1 MAEPGARDEAIAE
14 ELLSVLLEQE
24 PEVRSELA
32 DDAIRAVRTLV
43 TARDLIDM
51 TTLVFV
57 LRFCAPLLDMV
68 AVVLGREPTSLDD
81 GSNEDD

>member
-57 LRFCAPLLDMV
+57 LRFCAQHDGTLL
-68 AVVLGREPTSLDD
+68 
-81 GSNEDD
+81 EDA